1 MRKIVAA
8 IVWIFAVLF
17 VSSPMLDDQSATAP
31 TAGATADGAG
41 QVGDEALE
49 DFVPSQKLSA
59 DASISFPVD
68 I

>member
-8 IVWIFAVLF
+8 IVWIVAVLF
-17 VSSPMLDDQSATAP
+17 ASSPMLDDESANAP
-31 TAGATADGAG
+31 PAGATAGGAG
-41 QVGDEALE
+41 RVGDEALE